1 MQVGAL
7 IAGHVTALTLAH
19 DKAIMVY
26 KDSRLAGLSQRW
38 MLLVMVAFTSLGLF
52 LLSQSNA

>member
-1 MQVGAL
+1 MAAL
-7 IAGHVTALTLAH
+7 IAGHVTALVLAH
-19 DKAIMVY
+19 DKALVVY
-26 KDSRLAGLSQRW
+26 KDTRLAGLSQRW